1 MLAAA
6 QSEGEIVDA
15 LLAAAPIPEGAGER
29 PDGVDLRRDLRPTSG

>member
-15 LLAAAPIPEGAGER
+15 LLAAGADPGR
-29 PDGVDLRRDLRPTSG
+29 RRRAARRVDHAVTSGDER